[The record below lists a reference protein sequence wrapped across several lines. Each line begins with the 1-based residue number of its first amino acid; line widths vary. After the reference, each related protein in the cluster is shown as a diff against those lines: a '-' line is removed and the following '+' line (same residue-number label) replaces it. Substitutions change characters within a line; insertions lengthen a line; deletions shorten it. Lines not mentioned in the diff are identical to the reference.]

1 MSKFIAYVGC
11 FFILILTACHISPKT
26 TTANSSSSQS
36 RNNPFTVSTSSSTI
50 QLLNK
55 GSSAIETISIVRN
68 GSRAFFSISVVG
80 IPEGIESTIT
90 NPGAGSTGNITLK
103 MSKDNVV
110 GTYPISIETSDG
122 ITALT
127 TPLTL
132 ELGVTHIS
140 VQPTVIAD
148 FNEVM
153 STSLPLASWEELF
166 SSHPSLETSLDRLQ
180 SQHIRLQTYHETI
193 PQIGPDLWD
202 FSRQD
207 LIVQPV
213 LKASDHSPEL
223 QLCDAPSFMFVPGTK
238 IFLDQTYH
246 QFATYAQNQVRYY
259 NLGGFTSEDGRHV
272 SSSST
277 PILWWGIYNE
287 PEYFDLTPQQYVQ
300 MYNVVVP
307 AMKSI
312 DSRLKFVAL
321 EVSLFSNA
329 LQQYLPAFVSGV
341 QAPVD
346 AVAIHLYSSI
356 NRLDS
361 DAKIMATVPEFG
373 SSVAYVYSQM
383 KKNPQLA
390 DVPIWITENNVNA
403 DYAGADGMS
412 HDNPKMKFV
421 PDPRGSDAF
430 FAAWRSYVF
439 SVLAK
444 ANAGALYQWNF
455 VGDEQYGEVNQ
466 LSGTSQLSYWVDY
479 WIGHYFSGSQK
490 GQSQILQITNPDAND
505 IEVLAVKKIDGSV
518 VILISNHAVANINDD
533 DGRGIPRMVQLDIG
547 SLGNFS
553 SASDVIVDANTDI
566 IDGPIETPISVAQQ
580 MQFAL
585 SGYGFILLKLNP

>member
-1 MSKFIAYVGC
+1 MSRFIARGT
-11 FFILILTACHISPKT
+11 FFLSLVFTGCHISPKT
-26 TTANSSSSQS
+26 ITINSSSSQS
-36 RNNPFTVSTSSSTI
+36 TYSQFTVSVSSSTI

-55 GSSAIETISIVRN
+55 DFSATEAISIARN
-68 GSRAFFSISVVG
+68 GSKAFFSISVDG
-80 IPEGIESTIT
+80 LPEGIESTVT
-90 NPGAGSTGNITLK
+90 NPGVGNAGNIILK
-103 MSKDNVV
+103 MSKDIA
-110 GTYPISIETSDG
+110 GTYPINIKTSDG
-122 ITALT
+122 VKALT

-140 VQPTVIAD
+140 VQPTVIAN
-148 FNEVM
+148 FNESM
-153 STSLPLASWEELF
+153 STSLPLASWEGLF
-166 SSHPSLETSLDRLQ
+166 GSYPSLETALDRLQ
-180 SQHIRLQTYHETI
+180 PQHIRLQTYRETI

-202 FSRQD
+202 FSKQD

-213 LKASDHSPEL
+213 LRASDHSPEL

-238 IFLDQTYH
+238 IFSDQTYH

-259 NLGGFTSEDGRHV
+259 NLGGFTSEGGKHV
-272 SSSST
+272 SSSTT

-300 MYNVVVP
+300 MYNVIVP
-307 AMKSI
+307 AMKAV

-321 EVSLFSNA
+321 EVASFSNA
-329 LQQYLPAFVSGV
+329 LQEYLPAFVSGV

-361 DAKIMATVPEFG
+361 DASIMATVPKFG
-373 SSVAYVYSQM
+373 SSITYVYSQM

-390 DVPIWITENNVNA
+390 NVPIWITENNVNA

-412 HDNPKMKFV
+412 HDNPKMKFA

-439 SVLAK
+439 SVAGK
-444 ANAGALYQWNF
+444 ANAGVLYQWDF

-466 LSGTSQLSYWVDY
+466 ISGASQLSYWVDY
-479 WIGHYFSGSQK
+479 WIGHYFSGAQSSR
-490 GQSQILQITNPDAND
+490 SQILQLMNSDTDNV
-505 IEVLAVKKIDGSV
+505 EGLAIRDLDGSV
-518 VILISNHAVANINDD
+518 TILISNHAVASSTDN
-533 DGRGIPRMVQLDIG
+533 DGRGIPRLVQLDIG

-553 SASDVIVDANTDI
+553 SATNVI
-566 IDGPIETPISVAQQ
+566 IDSNTNIISGPIELPVSIAQQ
-580 MQFAL
+580 MQFVL
-585 SGYGFILLKLNP
+585 NGYGFVLLKLKP